1 MARPNS
7 RESFKQ
13 YCLRNLGSPVIDI
26 NVDDEQLEDRI
37 DEALQYYRDYHYDG
51 TTHDYMKHQIT
62 SNDLTNKYIPISENV
77 QGIVRVFDIDDTG
90 IGASSLFNVRY
101 QIHLN
106 DLYNFSS
113 ASYAPY
119 VSALT
124 NIATM
129 EEIFVGKQPIRFN
142 RHVNKLFIDMDWDS
156 VKVGEF
162 IIIEGYRT
170 TDPDTYTDV
179 WNDRWL
185 LRYGTALFKRQC
197 GENLSKF
204 AGVQLPGGITLDGP
218 RIMSE
223 AREEIQNL
231 EQEMITSYSLPVH
244 DMTG

>member
-1 MARPNS
+1 MAKPTS
-7 RESFKQ
+7 REAYKQ
-13 YCLRNLGSPVIDI
+13 YCLRNLGSPVIDV

-51 TTHDYMKHQIT
+51 TIHDYVKHQIT
-62 SNDLTNKYIPISENV
+62 AEDITNQYITIGEHI

-90 IGASSLFNVRY
+90 VGASSLFNVRY

-106 DLYNFSS
+106 DLYQFSS
-113 ASYAPY
+113 ATYAPY
-119 VSALT
+119 VSAMT

-129 EEIFVGKQPIRFN
+129 EEIFVGKQP
-142 RHVNKLFIDMDWDS
+142 MDWDDI
-156 VKVGEF
+156 VVGEF
-162 IIIEGYRT
+162 IIIEVYRT

-185 LRYGTALFKRQC
+185 LRYGTALFKRQW

-223 AREEIQNL
+223 AREEIQKL
-231 EQEMITSYSLPVH
+231 EEEMISSYSLPVH

>member
-1 MARPNS
+1 MAQPAS
-7 RESFKQ
+7 REAYKQ
-13 YCLRNLGSPVIDI
+13 YCLRNLGSPVIDV

-51 TTHDYMKHQIT
+51 TIHDYVKHQIT
-62 SNDLTNKYIPISENV
+62 AEDITNQYITIGEHI

-106 DLYNFSS
+106 DLYQFSS
-113 ASYAPY
+113 ATYAPY
-119 VSALT
+119 VSAMT

-129 EEIFVGKQPIRFN
+129 EEIFVGKQPIDFN
-142 RHVNKLFIDMDWDS
+142 RHVNRLFIRMAWDELT
-156 VKVGEF
+156 VGEF
-162 IIIEGYRT
+162 IIIEVYRT
-170 TDPDTYTDV
+170 TDPDIYTDV

-185 LRYGTALFKRQC
+185 LRYGTALFKRQW

-223 AREEIQNL
+223 AREEIQKL
-231 EQEMITSYSLPVH
+231 EEEMITSYSLPVH

>member
-1 MARPNS
+1 MAQPTS
-7 RESFKQ
+7 REAYKQ
-13 YCLRNLGSPVIDI
+13 YCLRNLGSPVIDV

-51 TTHDYMKHQIT
+51 TIHDYVKHQIT
-62 SNDLTNKYIPISENV
+62 AEDITNQYISIGEHI

-90 IGASSLFNVRY
+90 VGASSLFNVRY

-113 ASYAPY
+113 ATYAPY
-119 VSALT
+119 VSAMT
-124 NIATM
+124 NIAMM
-129 EEIFVGKQPIRFN
+129 EELFVGKQPIDFN
-142 RHVNKLFIDMDWDS
+142 RHVNRLFIRMDWRDIT
-156 VKVGEF
+156 VGEF
-162 IIIEGYRT
+162 IIIEVYRT
-170 TDPDTYTDV
+170 TDPDVYADV

-185 LRYGTALFKRQC
+185 LRYGTALFKRQW

-218 RIMSE
+218 RILGE
-223 AREEIQNL
+223 AREEINQL
-231 EQEMITSYSLPVH
+231 EEEMITSYSLPVH

>member
-1 MARPNS
+1 MAQPTS
-7 RESFKQ
+7 REAYKQ
-13 YCLRNLGSPVIDI
+13 YCLRNLGSPVIDV

-51 TTHDYMKHQIT
+51 TIHDYVKHQIT
-62 SNDLTNKYIPISENV
+62 AEDITNQYITIGEHI

-106 DLYNFSS
+106 DLYQFSS
-113 ASYAPY
+113 ATYAPY
-119 VSALT
+119 VSAMT

-129 EEIFVGKQPIRFN
+129 EEIFVGKQPIDFN
-142 RHVNKLFIDMDWDS
+142 RHVNKLFIRMAWDELT
-156 VKVGEF
+156 VGEF
-162 IIIEGYRT
+162 IIIEVYRT
-170 TDPDTYTDV
+170 TDPDTHTDV

-185 LRYGTALFKRQC
+185 LRYGTALFKRQW

-218 RIMSE
+218 RILGE
-223 AREEIQNL
+223 AREEIERL
-231 EQEMITSYSLPVH
+231 EEEMIKSYSLPVH

>member
-1 MARPNS
+1 MAKLTS
-7 RESFKQ
+7 REAYKQ
-13 YCLRNLGSPVIDI
+13 YCLRNLGSPVIDV

-51 TTHDYMKHQIT
+51 TIHDYVKHQIT
-62 SNDLTNKYIPISENV
+62 AEDITNQYITIGEHI

-90 IGASSLFNVRY
+90 VGASSLFNVRY

-106 DLYNFSS
+106 DLYQFSS
-113 ASYAPY
+113 ATYAPY
-119 VSALT
+119 VSAMT

-129 EEIFVGKQPIRFN
+129 EEIFVGKQPIDFN
-142 RHVNKLFIDMDWDS
+142 RHVNRLYIRMDWDDI
-156 VKVGEF
+156 VVGEF
-162 IIIEGYRT
+162 IIIEVYRT

-185 LRYGTALFKRQC
+185 LRYGTALFKRQW

-223 AREEIQNL
+223 AREEIQKL
-231 EQEMITSYSLPVH
+231 EEEMISSYSLPVH

>member
-1 MARPNS
+1 MAKPTS
-7 RESFKQ
+7 REEYKQ
-13 YCLRNLGSPVIDI
+13 YCLRNLGSPVIDV

-51 TTHDYMKHQIT
+51 TIHDYVKHQIT
-62 SNDLTNKYIPISENV
+62 AEDIANEFIPIGEHI

-90 IGASSLFNVRY
+90 VGASSLFNVRY

-106 DLYNFSS
+106 DLYQFSS
-113 ASYAPY
+113 ATYAPY
-119 VSALT
+119 VSAMT

-129 EEIFVGKQPIRFN
+129 EEIFVGKQPIDFN
-142 RHVNKLFIDMDWDS
+142 RHVNKLFIRMDFS
-156 VKVGEF
+156 ELTVGEF
-162 IIIEGYRT
+162 IIIEVYRT
-170 TDPDTYTDV
+170 TDPDVHTDV

-185 LRYGTALFKRQC
+185 LRYGTALFKRQW

-223 AREEIQNL
+223 AREEISNL

-244 DMTG
+244 DMSG

>member
-1 MARPNS
+1 MAKPTS
-7 RESFKQ
+7 REAFKQ

-51 TTHDYMKHQIT
+51 TIHDYMSHQIT
-62 SNDLTNKYIPISENV
+62 ADDIANKYIPIAENI

-90 IGASSLFNVRY
+90 VGASSLFNVRY

-106 DLYNFSS
+106 DLYQFSS
-113 ASYAPY
+113 ATYSGY
-119 VSALT
+119 VSAMT

-129 EEIFVGKQPIRFN
+129 EEIFVGKQPIDFN
-142 RHVNKLFIDMDWDS
+142 RHVNRLYIRMDWDEIT
-156 VKVGEF
+156 VGQY
-162 IIIEGYRT
+162 IVIEGYRT

-185 LRYGTALFKRQC
+185 LRYGTALFKRQW

-218 RIMSE
+218 RVMSE
-223 AREEIQNL
+223 AREEIQKL
-231 EQEMITSYSLPVH
+231 EEEMIASYSLPVH

>member
-1 MARPNS
+1 MAKPTS
-7 RESFKQ
+7 REEYKQ

-51 TTHDYMKHQIT
+51 TIHDYVKHQIT
-62 SNDLTNKYIPISENV
+62 AEDIANEFITIGEHI

-90 IGASSLFNVRY
+90 VGASSLFNVRY

-106 DLYNFSS
+106 DLYQFSS
-113 ASYAPY
+113 ATYAPY
-119 VSALT
+119 VSAMT

-129 EEIFVGKQPIRFN
+129 EEIFVGKQPIDFN
-142 RHVNKLFIDMDWDS
+142 RHVNKLFIRMDFS
-156 VKVGEF
+156 ELTVGEF
-162 IIIEGYRT
+162 IIIEVYRT
-170 TDPDTYTDV
+170 TDPDTHTDV

-185 LRYGTALFKRQC
+185 LRYGTALFKRQW

-223 AREEIQNL
+223 AREEISNL

-244 DMTG
+244 DMSG